1 MFSVP
6 CTCLEAMAEE
16 QQPARLT
23 NSPQD
28 RGSLLI
34 SLRSANRELQQLRQS
49 RDDKPESRSK
59 EAEILEG
66 IARTHASLS
75 EPLGAVRNALLAAE
89 IRRELQDGVGE
100 ATALLLAADQ
110 QRNLGEMIDATDTL
124 TSKRSIALQQ
134 ETAERA
140 LQLAQKT
147 GTASQEAEASKAL
160 SRILGERG
168 LYDKAPQRPDA
179 LQTLEA
185 LVAAVK
191 ARDGV
196 AAKEAEQKINSYGAL
211 VTDKDCLSRFG
222 SDALRSE
229 DIADHIVPLISR
241 DPEATTFLRE
251 ELGWDLEKPYTQ
263 KQNGMEVRHLDF
275 YLAHR
280 LTGMGFGPQFKVCN
294 MPVRVTG
301 SYPVTVSVNQLPE
314 TEAWQMEMM
323 YRPGFLDAGLQS
335 GFVMAPFFDR

>member
-1 MFSVP
+1 MRASGRGPDILKAILAWPVSLRDSP
-6 CTCLEAMAEE
+6 IVASPETRCLEAMAEE

-89 IRRELQDGVGE
+89 IRRELQDEVGE

-110 QRNLGEMIDATDTL
+110 QRNLGEMIDAT
-124 TSKRSIALQQ
+124 

-211 VTDKDCLSRFG
+211 VTDK
-222 SDALRSE
+222 

>member
-1 MFSVP
+1 
-6 CTCLEAMAEE
+6 MAEE

-34 SLRSANRELQQLRQS
+34 SLRSANRELQQLRQA
-49 RDDKPESRSK
+49 RDEKPESRAK

-89 IRRELQDGVGE
+89 IRRELQDEVGE

-110 QRNLGEMIDATDTL
+110 QRNLGEMIDAT
-124 TSKRSIALQQ
+124 

-211 VTDKDCLSRFG
+211 VTDK
-222 SDALRSE
+222 

-323 YRPGFLDAGLQS
+323 YRPGFLDSGLQS
-335 GFVMAPFFDR
+335 GFVMAPFFDK

>member
-1 MFSVP
+1 
-6 CTCLEAMAEE
+6 LEAMAEE

-89 IRRELQDGVGE
+89 IRRELQDEVGE

-110 QRNLGEMIDATDTL
+110 QRNLGEMIDAT
-124 TSKRSIALQQ
+124 

-211 VTDKDCLSRFG
+211 VTDK
-222 SDALRSE
+222 

>member
-1 MFSVP
+1 MSQTRP
-6 CTCLEAMAEE
+6 GRLCALEAMAEE

-34 SLRSANRELQQLRQS
+34 SLRSANRELQQLRQA
-49 RDDKPESRSK
+49 RDEKPESRAK

-89 IRRELQDGVGE
+89 IRRELQDEVGE

-110 QRNLGEMIDATDTL
+110 QRNLGEMIDAT
-124 TSKRSIALQQ
+124 

-211 VTDKDCLSRFG
+211 VTDK
-222 SDALRSE
+222 

-323 YRPGFLDAGLQS
+323 YRPGFLDSGLQS
-335 GFVMAPFFDR
+335 GFVMAPFFDK

>member
-1 MFSVP
+1 
-6 CTCLEAMAEE
+6 MAEE

-49 RDDKPESRSK
+49 RDDKPESRAK

-89 IRRELQDGVGE
+89 IRRELQDEVGE

-110 QRNLGEMIDATDTL
+110 QRSLGEMIDAT
-124 TSKRSIALQQ
+124 

-211 VTDKDCLSRFG
+211 VTDKD
-222 SDALRSE
+222 
-229 DIADHIVPLISR
+229 IADHVVPLISR

-263 KQNGMEVRHLDF
+263 KQNGLEVRHLDF

-301 SYPVTVSVNQLPE
+301 SYPVTVAVNQLPE

>member
-1 MFSVP
+1 
-6 CTCLEAMAEE
+6 MAEE

-34 SLRSANRELQQLRQS
+34 SLRSANRELQQLRQA
-49 RDDKPESRSK
+49 RDEKPESRAK

-89 IRRELQDGVGE
+89 IRRELQDEVGE

-110 QRNLGEMIDATDTL
+110 QRNLGEMIDAT
-124 TSKRSIALQQ
+124 

-211 VTDKDCLSRFG
+211 VTDK
-222 SDALRSE
+222 

-323 YRPGFLDAGLQS
+323 YRPGFLDSGLQS

>member
-1 MFSVP
+1 
-6 CTCLEAMAEE
+6 MAEE

-34 SLRSANRELQQLRQS
+34 SLRSANRELQQLRQA
-49 RDDKPESRSK
+49 RDEKPESRAK

-89 IRRELQDGVGE
+89 IRRELQDEVGE

-110 QRNLGEMIDATDTL
+110 QRNLGEMIDAT
-124 TSKRSIALQQ
+124 

-196 AAKEAEQKINSYGAL
+196 AAKEAEQKINSFGAL
-211 VTDKDCLSRFG
+211 VTDK
-222 SDALRSE
+222 

-323 YRPGFLDAGLQS
+323 YRPGFLDSGLQS
-335 GFVMAPFFDR
+335 GFVMAPFFDK